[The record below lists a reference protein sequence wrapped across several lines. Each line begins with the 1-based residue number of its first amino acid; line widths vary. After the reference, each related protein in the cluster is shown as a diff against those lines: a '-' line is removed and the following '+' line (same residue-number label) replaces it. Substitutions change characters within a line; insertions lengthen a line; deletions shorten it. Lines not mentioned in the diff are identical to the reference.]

1 MYFNEI
7 EFEISYSE
15 EMGKDHIVPIFV
27 LTRHLDKSMVVK
39 ICLQAGMYYSAYLEW
54 TPSLDK
60 FSITLKKSFLVCI
73 LIFYI

>member
-7 EFEISYSE
+7 EFEISE

-60 FSITLKKSFLVCI
+60 FSITLKKKFWYV
-73 LIFYI
+73 F